1 MLLFHFILFAHSYTS
16 IRKARNYKNK
26 RWRTNGKLWIE
37 CALEFLMKRFT
48 NNLRSKAI
56 FKQGNKLNF
65 TIKWTNYIGNLL
77 GCTWTI
83 FSFLLFYYL
92 LPWNSNAFFLSTW
105 VFDECSYNSRL
116 FEHSIPL
123 SLVLFSVF
131 YVSIVVYSSIIF
143 FSFVWQYDM
152 RPFSLQIRI
161 SSWNHRFFPHK
172 NTKSRYFLL
181 FSVAGWIPVNKSYL
195 LQTSPRTRTLR
206 SCYANNESKC

>member
-1 MLLFHFILFAHSYTS
+1 MISFRFYFHIINKSSEFKFAPDKIPNIQNKHNCNQVERFILVNTKRKLFLKRKKNGLRNGKDRKKRWQVLLFHFILFAHSYTS

-92 LPWNSNAFFLSTW
+92 LLWNSNAFF
-105 VFDECSYNSRL
+105 
-116 FEHSIPL
+116 
-123 SLVLFSVF
+123 
-131 YVSIVVYSSIIF
+131 
-143 FSFVWQYDM
+143 
-152 RPFSLQIRI
+152 
-161 SSWNHRFFPHK
+161 
-172 NTKSRYFLL
+172 
-181 FSVAGWIPVNKSYL
+181 YL
-195 LQTSPRTRTLR
+195 LGSLMSVRIIAACSNIPFPYR
-206 SCYANNESKC
+206 